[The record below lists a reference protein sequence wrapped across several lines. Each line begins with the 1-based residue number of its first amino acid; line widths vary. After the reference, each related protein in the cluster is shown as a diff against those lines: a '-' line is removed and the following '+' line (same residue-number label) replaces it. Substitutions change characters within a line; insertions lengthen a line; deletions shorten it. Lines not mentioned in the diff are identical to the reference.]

1 MYRDAPYTL
10 GSRNGPDD
18 APASIGS
25 ANERRARNSSSESAS
40 SLASGS
46 SAHSRRT
53 ANRSSGAASASNHHS
68 PRPCPHM
75 HKRSE
80 DKAAEDKAAID
91 KADKEAE
98 ELRSTLG
105 GAGDIAPISY
115 HDLDE
120 VFRVHG
126 SVEDN
131 APASGHPAQSSRFL
145 DESAGGNAPA
155 SDPNADISR
164 SIPDGVEERRQDR
177 ATDEMD
183 WIAPTLKAVHE
194 MELALSKIRQQL
206 ELRIRRIEIKFV
218 ISVIPIVWPFALL
231 IHVSAYNMNQRR
243 ANQDRRKQL
252 KFNCDFDL
260 LYLINATTG
269 ALINGFPQTLR
280 GLLRMERKSL
290 LVPIA
295 SV

>member
-1 MYRDAPYTL
+1 MHRDAPCTL

-25 ANERRARNSSSESAS
+25 ANERRAGNSSSESAS
-40 SLASGS
+40 SLASGF
-46 SAHSRRT
+46 SAHSGRT

-80 DKAAEDKAAID
+80 DKA
-91 KADKEAE
+91 DKEAE

-105 GAGDIAPISY
+105 GAGD
-115 HDLDE
+115 
-120 VFRVHG
+120 
-126 SVEDN
+126 
-131 APASGHPAQSSRFL
+131 
-145 DESAGGNAPA
+145 NAPA

-194 MELALSKIRQQL
+194 MELVLSNIRHQL

-231 IHVSAYNMNQRR
+231 IHVSAYNINQRR
-243 ANQDRRKQL
+243 ANQDRRKQV
-252 KFNCDFDL
+252 KFFCDFDL

-269 ALINGFPQTLR
+269 ALINGFPKTFQ